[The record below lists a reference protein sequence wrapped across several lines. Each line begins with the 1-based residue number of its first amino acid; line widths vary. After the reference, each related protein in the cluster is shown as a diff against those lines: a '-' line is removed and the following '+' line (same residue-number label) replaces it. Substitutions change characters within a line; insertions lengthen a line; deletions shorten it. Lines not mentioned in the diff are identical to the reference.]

1 MSCGGLSSY
10 LERYVTPRADPDR
23 PAWRWILASTSSRSQ
38 GEGARHP
45 LPVVAAFLLCAAT
58 FAYDVSTTPFHALG
72 VVPYV
77 LAVLVSYRHRWPGVP
92 FVIAGLSTVL
102 ALAGPPLGG
111 HPYTRPLLV
120 NRSVIVLVLW
130 AAAWLVWRGR
140 QAKVTATDHGRALE
154 ELRGERRRLRLF
166 LERVPAILWAVD
178 RGLHFTQS
186 TGAGLSELG
195 LESDQVLGRTLQEFF
210 GTDDPSFESIAA
222 HRRVLETGE
231 TASFETGWNGRHY
244 RVYLEPLPGPG
255 ARPAGVVGLAL
266 DVSERL
272 RAQESARRSEA
283 RYRRLFEDVQEA
295 VYFAGLDG
303 RIREANRAFRELFG
317 LPAGALE
324 GLDSSEL
331 YADPDERDRL
341 REVLLERGFVR
352 DFELRMRYR
361 DGRSI
366 RALLSA
372 TVVRDAADRP
382 AGFQGILR
390 DVTRQRELE
399 AELRRRAL
407 HDTLTDLPNRA
418 LLHDRLEVALE
429 RQARERSGVALLF
442 VDLDGFKRVNDGL
455 GHQAGDVVLQ
465 RAAVR
470 LDEGLRGADTVAR
483 VGGDEFMVLLTD
495 VVEPGEAAAA
505 AGRLTSLFERP
516 FLAGIHEVHLAASVG
531 VVYVGPG
538 SGWPESEPVDSDRL
552 VRAADLALYRAKR
565 RAGSTYRLFD
575 PAEDWAGGE
584 RDRLAL
590 ENEIRE
596 GLAAGAF
603 ECRYQPVVGFDE
615 GGVVGV
621 EVLARWRHGERGL
634 LAPAEFIDVCE
645 ETGLIVPLGEA
656 ILRRACRE
664 SASWR
669 GPGGNL
675 LPIFVN
681 LSPREFDDPEL
692 VSRVRAALED
702 TGTDP
707 GRLVFEVT
715 ESGAM
720 LRPEHT
726 ARLRE
731 LGCRVALDDFGT
743 GYASLHYLK
752 TLALDVL
759 KLDMTFTH
767 GLPDDPADVAICRA
781 VATLGRHLG
790 LAVVAEG
797 IETAE
802 QLQAAREVGC
812 GRGQGFFLGRPEP
825 PEEMARRLA
834 GPAVGREEL

>member
-1 MSCGGLSSY
+1 LRGF
-10 LERYVTPRADPDR
+10 VAPIAHTDR
-23 PAWRWILASTSSRSQ
+23 SAWRWILASTTSQSR
-38 GEGARHP
+38 GEGDRHP
-45 LPVVAAFLLCAAT
+45 LPIVGALLLCAAT
-58 FAYDVSTTPFHALG
+58 FAYDVGTPPYHALG

-92 FVIAGLSTVL
+92 FVVAGLSTVL

-111 HPYTRPLLV
+111 HPYTRLLLV
-120 NRSVIVLVLW
+120 NRSAIVLVLW
-130 AAAWLVWRGR
+130 VAAWLVWRGR
-140 QAKVTATDHGRALE
+140 RATVAAADHGRALE
-154 ELRGERRRLRLF
+154 ALRDERRRLGLF

-178 RGLHFTQS
+178 RDLQFTQS
-186 TGAGLSELG
+186 TGSGLSELG
-195 LESDQVLGRTLQEFF
+195 LESGQVLGRTLQEFF
-210 GTDDPSFESIAA
+210 GTDDPAFEPISE
-222 HRRVLETGE
+222 HRRVLETGA
-231 TASFETGWNGRHY
+231 TASFGTEWNGRHY
-244 RVYLEPLPGPG
+244 RVHLEPLPGPDG
-255 ARPAGVVGLAL
+255 RPAGVAGLAL
-266 DVSERL
+266 DVTERL
-272 RAQESARRSEA
+272 RAEESARRSEA

-295 VYFAGLDG
+295 VYFASLDG

-317 LPAGALE
+317 LPEDSPE
-324 GLDSSEL
+324 GLDTSEL

-341 REVLLERGFVR
+341 REVLLERGSVR
-352 DFELRMRYR
+352 DYELRLRGR

-372 TVVRDAADRP
+372 TLVRDGVDRP
-382 AGFQGILR
+382 TGFQGILR

-399 AELRRRAL
+399 SELRRRAL

-418 LLHDRLEVALE
+418 LLHDRLGVALE
-429 RQARERSGVALLF
+429 RQERDRTGLALLF
-442 VDLDGFKRVNDGL
+442 VDLDGFKRVNDSL

-465 RAAVR
+465 RAAAR

-495 VVEPGEAAAA
+495 VGDVRESEAAAE
-505 AGRLTSLFERP
+505 RLTSQFERP
-516 FLAGIHEVHLAASVG
+516 FLAGTQEVHLAASVG

-538 SGWPESEPVDSDRL
+538 SGWSGVEPVDADRL

-565 RAGSTYRLFD
+565 SAGSTFRVFD
-575 PAEDWAGGE
+575 PAADWTGGE

-603 ECRYQPVVGFDE
+603 ECRYQPVVDLERGRVC
-615 GGVVGV
+615 GA
-621 EVLARWRHGERGL
+621 EVLARWRHEERGL
-634 LAPAEFIDVCE
+634 LAPEEFIDVCE
-645 ETGLIVPLGEA
+645 QTGLIVPLGQA
-656 ILRRACRE
+656 ILRRACRD

-669 GPGGNL
+669 GPDGEP

-692 VSRVRAALED
+692 VSRVCGALED

-752 TLALDVL
+752 TLALDIL
-759 KLDMTFTH
+759 KLDMVFTH

-790 LAVVAEG
+790 LDVVAEG
-797 IETAE
+797 IETGE
-802 QLQAAREVGC
+802 QLEVARAVGC
-812 GRGQGFFLGRPEP
+812 GRGQGFYLGRPGP
-825 PEEMARRLA
+825 PEELARRLA
-834 GPAVGREEL
+834 GTAAEPGRP